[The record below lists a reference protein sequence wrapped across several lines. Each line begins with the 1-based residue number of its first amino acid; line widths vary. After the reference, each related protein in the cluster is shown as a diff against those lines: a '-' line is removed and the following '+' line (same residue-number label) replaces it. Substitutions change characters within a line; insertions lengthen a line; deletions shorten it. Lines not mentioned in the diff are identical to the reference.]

1 MKFLYLKTLINFGI
15 FMFLINIPISTIA
28 QHSVAREWNETL
40 LHAIRND
47 LARPT
52 VHARNL
58 FHTSVAMYDA
68 WAIYDTIAQP
78 FLLGKTV
85 DGFMCPFD
93 SIPVPQ
99 NIDSAREESISY
111 AAYRLLRHRFQ
122 FSPGAINSLPTFD
135 SLMTDLGYDI
145 YYTSIDYSN
154 GNPAA
159 LGNYI
164 AQCLINFGLQDGSN
178 ELIGYENVAYEPVN
192 PPLVMAFPGNP
203 DIEDLNRWQ
212 PLTLDV
218 FIDQS
223 GNVIPF
229 NTPEFLSPEW
239 GQVTPFAM
247 SSDDLTIYERDGF
260 DYWVYHDPGA
270 PPYID
275 TTTVGGLSEEYKWGF
290 SLVAIW
296 SSHLDHTNGDMIDIS
311 PASFGNIPDATY
323 PTTIAGLRD
332 FYNRLDGGDPG
343 TGYSVN
349 PSTGQPYTP
358 QIVPKGDYARV
369 LAEFWADGPTSETPP
384 GHWFTIMNY
393 VHDHPDF
400 ERRYKGEGE
409 IIDELEWDVRAY
421 LTLAGAMHDA
431 AVATWGIK
439 GWYDYIRPVASIRG
453 MIELGQ
459 SSDPNLPSY
468 HPGGITLEPGFIEL
482 VDSTDILAGD
492 SLENVGK
499 IKLYSWRGPDYII
512 DPDTTFAGVDW
523 ILGENWF
530 PYQRP
535 TFVSPNFAGYLSG
548 HSTFSRAAA
557 DVLSLITGD
566 EYFPGGMGEFQAP
579 MNEFLVFEEGP
590 SVDITLQWARYRDA
604 ADQTS
609 LSRIWGGI
617 HPPADDI
624 PGRLIGSE
632 IAVDVFELAESLFYI
647 DADEDGFYNYEDC
660 DDNNPDINPDIAE
673 TCDGVDNNCNDL
685 VDEGLPVFQFFL
697 DNDGDSY
704 GNIDSIAQSCSFTI
718 PTGYVSNNEDCDDF
732 NPNINPDIMEVFDS
746 LDNDCNGLIDDGVTS
761 IQSFDNTFQLEIAPN
776 PVRQSLQV
784 QFNYSGELIFKII
797 NVDGKVMLEKIVS
810 GNNSIQL
817 DVSEL
822 PPTLYF
828 LQVQNSIGTQQVSKQ
843 FVKY

>member
-1 MKFLYLKTLINFGI
+1 
-15 FMFLINIPISTIA
+15 MFLINIPISTIA

-697 DNDGDSY
+697 DNDGDGY